1 MASLADV
8 VVRRLTDAGVRTL
21 FGVPGGGSSLDLI
34 DAARRAG
41 LPFVLTATE
50 TAAAIAAL
58 AQSEITGRPGA
69 CLTALGP
76 GASSVANGVACAH
89 LDRAPLIV
97 FTDSLPGASQNRFE
111 HQRLTLNALFQPIA
125 KCSSRFETATALSTI
140 ERSLK
145 TAEAGCPGP
154 VHLEWPSD
162 VTTAAGASD
171 GHGAPSGDSE
181 TGVAAATQGAGATA
195 DTGATRVAA
204 ATPVAGTTRQEN
216 TVAGSRSR
224 DIEPLLRNARRP
236 LVIAGLGAR
245 RVEDAV
251 AIRSLCER
259 RGIPAMVTYKAK
271 GVVPDS
277 HPLFAGVFTN
287 AAIEQPLLRESDLV
301 LGVGL
306 DPVELLPRPWTVSA
320 PVVYCGR
327 WPVADDHV
335 PFALQLIAEIAAA
348 LDELERSMSPSDWS
362 REEVHEH
369 AARQRRLA
377 SVPAPGLSAQR
388 VIEIAARRL
397 AATCRVTVDA
407 GAHMFPA
414 TMFWPVG
421 APGEMLISNGLSTM
435 GFALPAAIGASL
447 LDGDRPVVALT
458 GDGGLLMC
466 AGELLT
472 AARERLRIIVIV
484 FDDASLSLIEIK
496 QQAKRLGPAGVA
508 LAPIDWPALARSLGV
523 TAFGAGTESELERA
537 IDGALACEG
546 PSLIAARIDR
556 TNYAETVRAI
566 RGADMKKNCA
576 MSLSLETPCLNP

>member
-76 GASSVANGVACAH
+76 GASSVVNGVACAH

-162 VTTAAGASD
+162 VTTA
-171 GHGAPSGDSE
+171 
-181 TGVAAATQGAGATA
+181 T
-195 DTGATRVAA
+195 
-204 ATPVAGTTRQEN
+204 ATPVAGTTRQEDI
-216 TVAGSRSR
+216 VAGSRFR

-414 TMFWPVG
+414 TLFWPVG

-496 QQAKRLGPAGVA
+496 QQAKRLNPAGVA
-508 LAPIDWPALARSLGV
+508 LAHIDWPALARSLGV

-566 RGADMKKNCA
+566 RGQI
-576 MSLSLETPCLNP
+576 

>member
-1 MASLADV
+1 
-8 VVRRLTDAGVRTL
+8 
-21 FGVPGGGSSLDLI
+21 
-34 DAARRAG
+34 
-41 LPFVLTATE
+41 
-50 TAAAIAAL
+50 
-58 AQSEITGRPGA
+58 
-69 CLTALGP
+69 
-76 GASSVANGVACAH
+76 
-89 LDRAPLIV
+89 
-97 FTDSLPGASQNRFE
+97 
-111 HQRLTLNALFQPIA
+111 
-125 KCSSRFETATALSTI
+125 
-140 ERSLK
+140 
-145 TAEAGCPGP
+145 
-154 VHLEWPSD
+154 
-162 VTTAAGASD
+162 
-171 GHGAPSGDSE
+171 
-181 TGVAAATQGAGATA
+181 
-195 DTGATRVAA
+195 
-204 ATPVAGTTRQEN
+204 
-216 TVAGSRSR
+216 
-224 DIEPLLRNARRP
+224 
-236 LVIAGLGAR
+236 
-245 RVEDAV
+245 
-251 AIRSLCER
+251 
-259 RGIPAMVTYKAK
+259 
-271 GVVPDS
+271 
-277 HPLFAGVFTN
+277 
-287 AAIEQPLLRESDLV
+287 
-301 LGVGL
+301 
-306 DPVELLPRPWTVSA
+306 VELLPRPWTVSA

-327 WPVADDHV
+327 WPVADAHV

-348 LDELERSMSPSDWS
+348 LDELERSMSPADWS

-447 LDGDRPVVALT
+447 LDGNRPVVALT

-496 QQAKRLGPAGVA
+496 QQAKRFGPAGVA
-508 LAPIDWPALARSLGV
+508 LAPIEWPALARSLGV

-537 IDGALACEG
+537 IDGALVCEG

-566 RGADMKKNCA
+566 RGAI
-576 MSLSLETPCLNP
+576 

>member
-1 MASLADV
+1 MRIDPWQSTSGGATSGARAIRAATREVAIISEYYGAPMASLADV
-8 VVRRLTDAGVRTL
+8 VVRRLADAGVRTL

-97 FTDSLPGASQNRFE
+97 FTDGLPGASQDRFE

-125 KCSSRFETATALSTI
+125 KCSSRFETATALSTL

-162 VTTAAGASD
+162 VTTAAGA
-171 GHGAPSGDSE
+171 
-181 TGVAAATQGAGATA
+181 TGG
-195 DTGATRVAA
+195 TGATRVATA
-204 ATPVAGTTRQEN
+204 IPVASTTRQEN
-216 TVAGSRSR
+216 IVAGSRSR
-224 DIEPLLRNARRP
+224 DFEPLLRNARRP

-287 AAIEQPLLRESDLV
+287 AAIEQPLLREADLV

-335 PFALQLIAEIAAA
+335 PFALQLIAEIGAA
-348 LDELERSMSPSDWS
+348 LDELERSMSPPDWS
-362 REEVHEH
+362 REEVQEH

-414 TMFWPVG
+414 TTFWPVG

-447 LDGDRPVVALT
+447 LDGNRPVVALT

-496 QQAKRLGPAGVA
+496 QQAKRFGPAGVA

-523 TAFGAGTESELERA
+523 AAFGAGTESDLERA

-566 RGADMKKNCA
+566 RGQI
-576 MSLSLETPCLNP
+576 